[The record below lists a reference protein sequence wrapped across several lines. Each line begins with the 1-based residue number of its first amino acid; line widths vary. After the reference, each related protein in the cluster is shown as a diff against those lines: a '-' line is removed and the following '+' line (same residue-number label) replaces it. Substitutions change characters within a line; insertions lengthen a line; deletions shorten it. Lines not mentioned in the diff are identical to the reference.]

1 MSESSISSTIE
12 EIPISKDPVTKVVPW
27 IVGLLVFL
35 LCLVLAGASAIGVS
49 MYKWQV
55 GMSHRLTV
63 EVPLQHEIDR
73 DRITSAV
80 SNYLRSNPGLV
91 SVDIADKTKLYT
103 IFGVPIQQAELYNDF
118 PLPVIIDVNLN
129 PDQPANVN
137 EIIAQLQKFT
147 PGVRVETYTQWY
159 DMLTILQKSM
169 QLIAYA
175 FVVLIALTVIVVIT
189 LVTRAGLSA
198 HQENIN
204 ILRLIGASNS
214 YVARKFQ
221 THAFRLSTRG
231 AIVGFALAL
240 PITWLL
246 NLAIVYL
253 GVPDIIKPQFDFY
266 LLAMLLIVPL
276 FVVLLSVCVS
286 RFAVLKSLK
295 YG

>member
-1 MSESSISSTIE
+1 
-12 EIPISKDPVTKVVPW
+12 
-27 IVGLLVFL
+27 
-35 LCLVLAGASAIGVS
+35 
-49 MYKWQV
+49 
-55 GMSHRLTV
+55 
-63 EVPLQHEIDR
+63 
-73 DRITSAV
+73 
-80 SNYLRSNPGLV
+80 
-91 SVDIADKTKLYT
+91 
-103 IFGVPIQQAELYNDF
+103 
-118 PLPVIIDVNLN
+118 LN

-175 FVVLIALTVIVVIT
+175 FVILIALTIIVVIT

-253 GVPDIIKPQFDFY
+253 GVPDMIKPQFDFY